1 MTKPAP
7 HRHYESA
14 TEEFERRVR
23 ELYALADKMGR
34 RITILVKKKSA
45 SDSHGIAEPQGTRTE
60 AQSHREPGEN

>member
-7 HRHYESA
+7 YRHYESA

-34 RITILVKKKSA
+34 RITILVKKKSVQQA
-45 SDSHGIAEPQGTRTE
+45 TEPQSR
-60 AQSHREPGEN
+60 REPGEN

>member
-7 HRHYESA
+7 QRHYESA

-34 RITILVKKKSA
+34 RITILVKKKNDA
-45 SDSHGIAEPQGTRTE
+45 PIAQPTQGK
-60 AQSHREPGEN
+60 REPGEN

>member
-7 HRHYESA
+7 NRHYESA

-34 RITILVKKKSA
+34 RITILVKKKSDQQ
-45 SDSHGIAEPQGTRTE
+45 STKPQGR
-60 AQSHREPGEN
+60 REPGEN